1 MRGCRSLPR
10 RCSPRNTTC
19 ARTYVRIY
27 GRQWTVL
34 LWHGRVKIHYS
45 KILWAPCYPPRR
57 AQDILRLPQ
66 RKRIHG
72 GPTWGSSGN
81 TNISVVDTIIFATY
95 GFTYGF
101 TVCFYTP
108 TRSVYI
114 PTPPGAVIV
123 IKITYAICRENYVLR
138 IMTDVRTYVR

>member
-1 MRGCRSLPR
+1 MA
-10 RCSPRNTTC
+10 
-19 ARTYVRIY
+19 ARPGATVEIQIYV
-27 GRQWTVL
+27 
-34 LWHGRVKIHYS
+34 
-45 KILWAPCYPPRR
+45 
-57 AQDILRLPQ
+57 
-66 RKRIHG
+66 
-72 GPTWGSSGN
+72 
-81 TNISVVDTIIFATY
+81 SVVDTIIFA
-95 GFTYGF
+95 TYGF